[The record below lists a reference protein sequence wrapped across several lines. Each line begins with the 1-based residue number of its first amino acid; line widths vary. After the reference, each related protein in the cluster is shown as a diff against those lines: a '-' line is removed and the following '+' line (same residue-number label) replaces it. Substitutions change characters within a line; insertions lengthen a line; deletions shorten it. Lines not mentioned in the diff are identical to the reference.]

1 MNLIIPNNIFAT
13 MFVLTLQGE
22 STPNILVRDSSLI
35 TKELLNNNDNIALI
49 PSMDL
54 VTNRELFISKKFG
67 ISFESPLSNSYIYF
81 PSESD
86 EIKEVLLK
94 GDVASNEVIL
104 SRIIFNERYNLE
116 IDIAL
121 DSGTAIDAK
130 NTYHICG
137 NENWSNK
144 LYERGSSFAEQV
156 LEITDKPYL
165 NYVLASA
172 NEDLLKEFNAK
183 FEKLNPVLLTNL
195 DNYLTKINLENNVTN
210 FIKEE
215 INSVNFD
222 LTSEELEG
230 LEETIQFIYF
240 NKIID
245 DLFDIKFV

>member
-1 MNLIIPNNIFAT
+1 
-13 MFVLTLQGE
+13 MFVLTLQGDN
-22 STPNILVRDSSLI
+22 SPNILVRDSSMI
-35 TKELLNNNDNIALI
+35 TKELLNSNDSIALM

-54 VTNRELFISKKFG
+54 LNNRELFISQKFG

-81 PSESD
+81 PSESE

-104 SRIIFNERYNLE
+104 SKIVFNERYNIK

-121 DSGTAIDAK
+121 DSASEI
-130 NTYHICG
+130 NTKKTHHICG
-137 NENWSNK
+137 SENWNNK
-144 LYERGSSFAEQV
+144 LYERGSGFAEQV

-165 NYVLASA
+165 NYVLASP
-172 NEDLLKEFNAK
+172 NEGLLKEFNSK
-183 FEKLNPVLLTNL
+183 FDKLNSILLTNL
-195 DNYLTKINLENNVTN
+195 DDYLTKINLDNNVTG

-240 NKIID
+240 NQIID
-245 DLFDIKFV
+245 NLFDINFV

>member
-121 DSGTAIDAK
+121 DSGTAINAK

-137 NENWSNK
+137 NENWNNK

-183 FEKLNPVLLTNL
+183 FEKLNPILLTNL

>member
-13 MFVLTLQGE
+13 MFVLTLEGE
-22 STPNILVRDSSLI
+22 NKPNVLVRDSSLI
-35 TKELLNNNDNIALI
+35 TKELLNSSDNIALI

-54 VTNRELFISKKFG
+54 INNRELFVSQKFG

-81 PSESD
+81 PSESE

-104 SRIIFNERYNLE
+104 SKIIFNERYGLK

-121 DSGTAIDAK
+121 DSGSDLNAK
-130 NTYHICG
+130 KTYHICG
-137 NENWSNK
+137 NENWTEK
-144 LYERGSSFAEQV
+144 IYERGSSFAEQV
-156 LEITDKPYL
+156 LEITDQPYL
-165 NYVLASA
+165 NYVLAST
-172 NEDLLKEFNAK
+172 NEDLVKEFNKK
-183 FEKLNPVLLTNL
+183 FDKLNEILLSNL
-195 DNYLTKINLENNVTN
+195 DNYLTKINLESNVSE

-222 LTSEELEG
+222 LKNEELEG
-230 LEETIQFIYF
+230 LEDTIQFIYF
-240 NKIID
+240 NQIID

>member
-1 MNLIIPNNIFAT
+1 MNLIIPNNIFTT
-13 MFVLTLQGE
+13 MFVLTLQDDND
-22 STPNILVRDSSLI
+22 TNILVRDSSLI

-49 PSMDL
+49 SSMDL

-86 EIKEVLLK
+86 KIKKVLLK

-104 SRIIFNERYNLE
+104 SKIIFNERYNLE

-121 DSGTAIDAK
+121 DSSSVIDPK

-137 NENWSNK
+137 NENWNNK
-144 LYERGSSFAEQV
+144 LYEKGSSFAEQV
-156 LEITDKPYL
+156 LEIIDKPYL

-172 NEDLLKEFNAK
+172 NEELLKEFNAK
-183 FEKLNPVLLTNL
+183 FEKLNPILLTNL
-195 DNYLTKINLENNVTN
+195 DNFLAKINLENNVTN

-230 LEETIQFIYF
+230 LEETIQYIYF
-240 NKIID
+240 NQIID
-245 DLFDIKFV
+245 DLFDVKFV